1 MYIQSEHI
9 KDITRLKE
17 EPIWYDPD
25 AMSVNSSPTSP
36 ETERKK
42 KESTSMGS
50 DRGDKEFFISYNLY
64 DINYIIYYTV

>member
-1 MYIQSEHI
+1 M
-9 KDITRLKE
+9 TRLKE

-50 DRGDKEFFISYNLY
+50 DRGDKEYFIFHVLY
-64 DINYIIYYTV
+64 VSLTPIKKADSIAVYRTIF